1 MSDNVQS
8 NATSA
13 GGVPDSHEPIEDA
26 ILARWADAPE
36 EPSTDEPE
44 ATEDT
49 QEDETQGE
57 LPLNEEEDDTDLEEE
72 EQDEASEE
80 DETDENDEQDETED
94 EQDGDSDID
103 ISDETEV
110 EVIVSGEVHKST
122 IGKLKRLAGQ
132 EASLTQKSQELARQR
147 KEADDVTARS
157 NVVLQ
162 KLLSDAEERAKPFAD
177 IDMLVASK
185 TMDATDFAQL
195 RKEAQEAESNLRFL
209 KEEADG
215 FYKDLQQQQQNAQQ
229 EAARESVKVLQDAI
243 PEWSN
248 ALYNDIRS
256 YAIAQGLPEAQVNT
270 ITDPTVIQLLNK
282 ARLYEQGKR
291 VATVKKKAATKKKVL
306 RSKKA
311 PANSQ
316 ARQKAKQE
324 KALQSLAK
332 QPHTDFEE
340 MADVILQRWEQ

>member
-1 MSDNVQS
+1 MSNVQT
-8 NATSA
+8 NATSD
-13 GGVPDSHEPIEDA
+13 GGVPDTHEPIEDA

-44 ATEDT
+44 ATEASTEEET
-49 QEDETQGE
+49 QEE
-57 LPLNEEEDDTDLEEE
+57 LPLEEEEDDTDLEDD
-72 EQDEASEE
+72 EQNEASEE
-80 DETDENDEQDETED
+80 DETDDDEQDETED
-94 EQDGDSDID
+94 EQDGDSNVD

-110 EVIVSGEVHKST
+110 EVVVSGEVHKST

-162 KLLSDAEERAKPFAD
+162 KLLADAEERAKPFAD

-195 RKEAQEAESNLRFL
+195 RKEAQAAESNLRFL
-209 KEEADG
+209 KEEADA

-229 EAARESVKVLQDAI
+229 EAARESVKVLQEAI
-243 PEWSN
+243 PDWSN

-311 PANSQ
+311 PANNE
-316 ARQKAKQE
+316 ARRKAKQE
-324 KALQSLAK
+324 KALQSLAN
-332 QPHTDFEE
+332 QTHTDFEE